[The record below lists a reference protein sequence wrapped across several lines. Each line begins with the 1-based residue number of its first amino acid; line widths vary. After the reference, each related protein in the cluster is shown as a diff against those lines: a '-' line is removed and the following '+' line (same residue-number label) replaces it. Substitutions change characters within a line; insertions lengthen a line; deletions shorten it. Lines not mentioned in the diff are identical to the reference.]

1 MNLPGV
7 LSAPRTEHAENMAP
21 ITTSR
26 VEFGEQVAEL
36 GAVAWLRGCAV
47 LCSLLDV
54 EYVYFQVA
62 NLKGRREQQM
72 VNCGLLPSLGI
83 SLTLP
88 CDFTFQKFPNVHAA
102 L

>member
-1 MNLPGV
+1 
-7 LSAPRTEHAENMAP
+7 MAP

>member
-1 MNLPGV
+1 
-7 LSAPRTEHAENMAP
+7 MAP
-21 ITTSR
+21 ITSSR

-36 GAVAWLRGCAV
+36 GAVAGLRDCGV
-47 LCSLLDV
+47 LCSLLGV

-72 VNCGLLPSLGI
+72 VNCGLLPFLGI
-83 SLTLP
+83 FLLYI
-88 CDFTFQKFPNVHAA
+88 A